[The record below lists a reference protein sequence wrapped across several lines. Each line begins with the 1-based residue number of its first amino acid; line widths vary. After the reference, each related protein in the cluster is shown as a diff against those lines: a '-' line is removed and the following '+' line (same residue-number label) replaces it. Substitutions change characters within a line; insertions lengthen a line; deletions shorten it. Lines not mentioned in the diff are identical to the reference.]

1 MHPASEITVL
11 LRALTAGELEA
22 LDKLH
27 AMLYDEL
34 RTLARH
40 HLKNEREGHTL
51 NPTALVN
58 EAYLRLSRHEAIN
71 APERNQFFAV
81 AGITMR
87 RILVDYARA
96 RKSKKRG
103 GDQKEVQFESVKPF
117 LSERESEEII
127 ALEDA
132 LTELTKINER
142 ASKVVEYRFYC
153 GLSLDET
160 AQLLHVSTK
169 TVQRDWLFAQAW
181 LRKEVYQLLS

>member
-1 MHPASEITVL
+1 MYVEST
-11 LRALTAGELEA
+11 
-22 LDKLH
+22 
-27 AMLYDEL
+27 
-34 RTLARH
+34 
-40 HLKNEREGHTL
+40 
-51 NPTALVN
+51 
-58 EAYLRLSRHEAIN
+58 IN
-71 APERNQFFAV
+71 FSN
-81 AGITMR
+81 
-87 RILVDYARA
+87 
-96 RKSKKRG
+96 
-103 GDQKEVQFESVKPF
+103 